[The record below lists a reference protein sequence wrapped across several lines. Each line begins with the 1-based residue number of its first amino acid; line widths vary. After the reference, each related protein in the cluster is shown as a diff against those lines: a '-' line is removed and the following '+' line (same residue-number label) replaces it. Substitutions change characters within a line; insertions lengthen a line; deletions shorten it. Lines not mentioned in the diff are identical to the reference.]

1 MLYQIS
7 DSKDKQ
13 KVIRNLGVKM
23 ELFPYPQTRRQLSL
37 CPWLDLNNIHVDVS
51 LKNYWPEDFWEV
63 LFNAI
68 FRIANKIC

>member
-51 LKNYWPEDFWEV
+51 LKNY
-63 LFNAI
+63 
-68 FRIANKIC
+68 